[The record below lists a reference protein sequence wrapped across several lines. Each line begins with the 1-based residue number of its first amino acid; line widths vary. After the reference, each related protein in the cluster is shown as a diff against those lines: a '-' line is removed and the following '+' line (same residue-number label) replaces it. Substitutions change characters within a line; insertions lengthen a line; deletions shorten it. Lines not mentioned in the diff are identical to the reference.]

1 MKVYLVGGAV
11 RDKLLGIPV
20 KEKDWVVVGSTP
32 QEMRDKG
39 YKQVGKDF
47 PVFINPKTGEE
58 YALARTERKS
68 GHGYTGFEFDTNPNV
83 TLEEDLARRDLTINA
98 IAQDEDGTL
107 IDPFNG
113 QEDIKNKKL
122 RHVSDAFS
130 EDPLRVLRVARF
142 KANLKN
148 FEITKETLQ
157 KIEKVIISNEMK
169 YLTGERIWLELI
181 KSHDPL
187 RFFFALKDISP
198 ETLLDIFP
206 HATIKSDKQPSIDP
220 YTGDITHDEIKYMTK
235 EEEDRVFDRRMVDH
249 PDYLDWPKYVQI
261 SYLLWL
267 FVPPDSNAV
276 DVALENISAPNE
288 CKELSKLLYFNV
300 LVGFELN
307 ESFEET
313 IKSRFRDVFKYDN
326 FSQGEKMRID
336 LALLFTWRAVA
347 RLKNSVNTNILILDE
362 VFDSSLDSQGT
373 DDFLK
378 LLNALNEKTN
388 AFIISHKGDQLYDKF
403 EEVIRF
409 EKSLELETSHLTRI
423 SGLPIG
429 KIFVHKIT
437 LVFVGSPLATPYLK
451 EITDSL
457 FEEGKIRMGKKS
469 KNKAKLLRNFLLCLF
484 TRLI

>member
-11 RDKLLGIPV
+11 RDKLLGLPV
-20 KEKDWVVVGSTP
+20 KEKDWVVVGSTA
-32 QEMRDKG
+32 QEMKDKG

-68 GHGYTGFEFDTNPNV
+68 GHGYAGFEFDTNPNV

-113 QEDIKNKKL
+113 QEDIRNKKL

-148 FEITKETLQ
+148 FEIAKETLQ
-157 KIEKVIISNEMK
+157 KIEKVVTSNEMK
-169 YLTGERIWLELI
+169 YLTGERIWLELT

-198 ETLLDIFP
+198 EPLLDIFP
-206 HATIKSDKQPSIDP
+206 YATIKSSKQPSVDP
-220 YTGDITHDEIKYMTK
+220 YTGDIKHDEIKYMTK
-235 EEEDRVFDRRMVDH
+235 EEEDRVFDRRIVNH

-267 FVPPDSNAV
+267 FVPPDSNAM

-288 CKELSKLLYFNV
+288 CKELSKLLYFNL

-307 ESFEET
+307 EIEPDGLLRFIKKLDIRKEERLKT
-313 IKSRFRDVFKYDN
+313 YLMIKKGEHDIYNKLLIEDLICDIKSFKLDN
-326 FSQGEKMRID
+326 KDQNKSGEEIQKIVENAH
-336 LALLFTWRAVA
+336 LEI
-347 RLKNSVNTNILILDE
+347 VNKHLD
-362 VFDSSLDSQGT
+362 T
-373 DDFLK
+373 CK
-378 LLNALNEKTN
+378 
-388 AFIISHKGDQLYDKF
+388 
-403 EEVIRF
+403 
-409 EKSLELETSHLTRI
+409 
-423 SGLPIG
+423 
-429 KIFVHKIT
+429 KIF
-437 LVFVGSPLATPYLK
+437 
-451 EITDSL
+451 
-457 FEEGKIRMGKKS
+457 KK
-469 KNKAKLLRNFLLCLF
+469 
-484 TRLI
+484 

>member
-148 FEITKETLQ
+148 FEIAKETLQ
-157 KIEKVIISNEMK
+157 KIEKVVTSNEMK
-169 YLTGERIWLELI
+169 YLTGERIWLELT

-206 HATIKSDKQPSIDP
+206 YATIKSSKQPSIDP

-235 EEEDRVFDRRMVDH
+235 EEEDRVFDRRMVNH

-267 FVPPDSNAV
+267 FVPPDSNAM

-288 CKELSKLLYFNV
+288 CKELSKLLYFNL

-307 ESFEET
+307 EIEPDGLLRFIKKLDIRKEERLKT
-313 IKSRFRDVFKYDN
+313 YLMIKKGEHDIYNKLLIEDLICDIKSFKLDN
-326 FSQGEKMRID
+326 KDQNKSGEEIQKIVENAH
-336 LALLFTWRAVA
+336 LEI
-347 RLKNSVNTNILILDE
+347 VNKHLDMC
-362 VFDSSLDSQGT
+362 
-373 DDFLK
+373 K
-378 LLNALNEKTN
+378 
-388 AFIISHKGDQLYDKF
+388 
-403 EEVIRF
+403 
-409 EKSLELETSHLTRI
+409 
-423 SGLPIG
+423 
-429 KIFVHKIT
+429 KIFK
-437 LVFVGSPLATPYLK
+437 
-451 EITDSL
+451 
-457 FEEGKIRMGKKS
+457 
-469 KNKAKLLRNFLLCLF
+469 
-484 TRLI
+484 

>member
-157 KIEKVIISNEMK
+157 KIEKVVTSNEMK

-267 FVPPDSNAV
+267 FVPPDSNAM

-307 ESFEET
+307 EIEPDGLLRFIKKLDIRKEE
-313 IKSRFRDVFKYDN
+313 
-326 FSQGEKMRID
+326 
-336 LALLFTWRAVA
+336 
-347 RLKNSVNTNILILDE
+347 RLKNYLMIKKGEHDIYNKLMIEDLICDIKSFKLDNKDQNKSGEEIQKIVENAHLEIVNKHLDMC
-362 VFDSSLDSQGT
+362 
-373 DDFLK
+373 K
-378 LLNALNEKTN
+378 
-388 AFIISHKGDQLYDKF
+388 
-403 EEVIRF
+403 
-409 EKSLELETSHLTRI
+409 
-423 SGLPIG
+423 
-429 KIFVHKIT
+429 KIF
-437 LVFVGSPLATPYLK
+437 
-451 EITDSL
+451 
-457 FEEGKIRMGKKS
+457 KK
-469 KNKAKLLRNFLLCLF
+469 
-484 TRLI
+484 

>member
-157 KIEKVIISNEMK
+157 KIEKVVTSNEMK

-220 YTGDITHDEIKYMTK
+220 YTGDIIHDEIKYMTK
-235 EEEDRVFDRRMVDH
+235 EEVDRVFDRRMVNH

-261 SYLLWL
+261 SYLLWQ
-267 FVPPDSNAV
+267 FVPPDSKAM

-288 CKELSKLLYFNV
+288 CKELSKLLYFNL
-300 LVGFELN
+300 LVFELN
-307 ESFEET
+307 EIEPDGLLRFIKKLDIRKEE
-313 IKSRFRDVFKYDN
+313 
-326 FSQGEKMRID
+326 
-336 LALLFTWRAVA
+336 
-347 RLKNSVNTNILILDE
+347 RLKNYLMIKKGEHDIYN
-362 VFDSSLDSQGT
+362 
-373 DDFLK
+373 K
-378 LLNALNEKTN
+378 LLIEDLICDIKSFKLDNKDQNKSGEEIQKIVENAHLEIVNKHLDMCKKT
-388 AFIISHKGDQLYDKF
+388 F
-403 EEVIRF
+403 
-409 EKSLELETSHLTRI
+409 
-423 SGLPIG
+423 
-429 KIFVHKIT
+429 
-437 LVFVGSPLATPYLK
+437 
-451 EITDSL
+451 
-457 FEEGKIRMGKKS
+457 KK
-469 KNKAKLLRNFLLCLF
+469 
-484 TRLI
+484 

>member
-206 HATIKSDKQPSIDP
+206 HATIKSDKQPSIDT
-220 YTGDITHDEIKYMTK
+220 YTGDIIHDEIKYMTK
-235 EEEDRVFDRRMVDH
+235 EEVDRVFDRRMVNH

-261 SYLLWL
+261 SYLLWQ
-267 FVPPDSNAV
+267 FVPPDSKAM

-288 CKELSKLLYFNV
+288 CKELSKLLYFNA

-307 ESFEET
+307 EIEPDGLLRFIKKLDIRKEE
-313 IKSRFRDVFKYDN
+313 
-326 FSQGEKMRID
+326 
-336 LALLFTWRAVA
+336 
-347 RLKNSVNTNILILDE
+347 RLKNYLMIKKGEHDIYN
-362 VFDSSLDSQGT
+362 
-373 DDFLK
+373 K
-378 LLNALNEKTN
+378 LLIEDLICDIKSFKLDNKDQNKSGEEIQKIVENAHLEIVNKHLDMCKKT
-388 AFIISHKGDQLYDKF
+388 F
-403 EEVIRF
+403 
-409 EKSLELETSHLTRI
+409 
-423 SGLPIG
+423 
-429 KIFVHKIT
+429 
-437 LVFVGSPLATPYLK
+437 
-451 EITDSL
+451 
-457 FEEGKIRMGKKS
+457 KK
-469 KNKAKLLRNFLLCLF
+469 
-484 TRLI
+484 

>member
-157 KIEKVIISNEMK
+157 KIEKVVTSNEMK

-267 FVPPDSNAV
+267 FVPRDSKAM

-288 CKELSKLLYFNV
+288 CKELSKLLDFNL
-300 LVGFELN
+300 LVVELN
-307 ESFEET
+307 EIEPDGLLRFIKKLDIRKEE
-313 IKSRFRDVFKYDN
+313 
-326 FSQGEKMRID
+326 
-336 LALLFTWRAVA
+336 
-347 RLKNSVNTNILILDE
+347 RLKNYLMIKKGEYDIYNRLLIEDLIRDIKSFKLDNKDQNKSGEEIQKIVENAHLEIVNKHLDMC
-362 VFDSSLDSQGT
+362 
-373 DDFLK
+373 K
-378 LLNALNEKTN
+378 
-388 AFIISHKGDQLYDKF
+388 
-403 EEVIRF
+403 
-409 EKSLELETSHLTRI
+409 
-423 SGLPIG
+423 
-429 KIFVHKIT
+429 KIF
-437 LVFVGSPLATPYLK
+437 
-451 EITDSL
+451 
-457 FEEGKIRMGKKS
+457 KK
-469 KNKAKLLRNFLLCLF
+469 
-484 TRLI
+484 

>member
-157 KIEKVIISNEMK
+157 KIEKVVTSNEMK

-235 EEEDRVFDRRMVDH
+235 EEEDRVFDRRMVNH

-261 SYLLWL
+261 SYLLWQ
-267 FVPPDSNAV
+267 FVPPDSKAM

-288 CKELSKLLYFNV
+288 CKELSKLLYFNL
-300 LVGFELN
+300 LVFELN
-307 ESFEET
+307 EIEPDGLLRFIKKLDIRKEE
-313 IKSRFRDVFKYDN
+313 
-326 FSQGEKMRID
+326 
-336 LALLFTWRAVA
+336 
-347 RLKNSVNTNILILDE
+347 RLKNYLMIKKGEHDIYN
-362 VFDSSLDSQGT
+362 
-373 DDFLK
+373 K
-378 LLNALNEKTN
+378 LLIEDLICDIKSFKLDNKDQNKSGEEIQKIVENA
-388 AFIISHKGDQLYDKF
+388 H
-403 EEVIRF
+403 
-409 EKSLELETSHLTRI
+409 LEIVNKHLDMCK
-423 SGLPIG
+423 
-429 KIFVHKIT
+429 KIF
-437 LVFVGSPLATPYLK
+437 
-451 EITDSL
+451 
-457 FEEGKIRMGKKS
+457 KK
-469 KNKAKLLRNFLLCLF
+469 
-484 TRLI
+484 

>member
-157 KIEKVIISNEMK
+157 KIEKVVASNEMK

-267 FVPPDSNAV
+267 FVPPDSNAM

-307 ESFEET
+307 EIEPDGLLRFIKKLDIRKEE
-313 IKSRFRDVFKYDN
+313 
-326 FSQGEKMRID
+326 
-336 LALLFTWRAVA
+336 
-347 RLKNSVNTNILILDE
+347 RLKNYLMIKKGEHDIYN
-362 VFDSSLDSQGT
+362 
-373 DDFLK
+373 K
-378 LLNALNEKTN
+378 LLIEDLICDIKSFKLDNKDQNKSGEEIQKIVENA
-388 AFIISHKGDQLYDKF
+388 H
-403 EEVIRF
+403 
-409 EKSLELETSHLTRI
+409 LEIVNKHLDMCK
-423 SGLPIG
+423 
-429 KIFVHKIT
+429 KIF
-437 LVFVGSPLATPYLK
+437 
-451 EITDSL
+451 
-457 FEEGKIRMGKKS
+457 KK
-469 KNKAKLLRNFLLCLF
+469 
-484 TRLI
+484 

>member
-1 MKVYLVGGAV
+1 MKIYLVGGAV
-11 RDKLLGIPV
+11 RDKLLGITP
-20 KEKDWVVVGSTP
+20 KERDWVVVGAN
-32 QEMRDKG
+32 QEELLKLG
-39 YKQVGKDF
+39 YKQVGKQF
-47 PVFINPKTGEE
+47 PVFLHPKTSEE

-157 KIEKVIISNEMK
+157 KIEKVVTSNEMK

-206 HATIKSDKQPSIDP
+206 HATIKSSKQPSIDP
-220 YTGDITHDEIKYMTK
+220 YTGDIIHDEIKYMTK

-267 FVPPDSNAV
+267 FVPPDSNAM

-288 CKELSKLLYFNV
+288 CKELSKLLYFNL

-307 ESFEET
+307 EIEPDGLLRFIKKLDIRKEERLNNYLMIKKGEHDIYNKLLIEDLICD
-313 IKSRFRDVFKYDN
+313 IKSFKLDN
-326 FSQGEKMRID
+326 KDQNKSGEEIQKIVENAH
-336 LALLFTWRAVA
+336 LEI
-347 RLKNSVNTNILILDE
+347 VNKHLDMC
-362 VFDSSLDSQGT
+362 
-373 DDFLK
+373 K
-378 LLNALNEKTN
+378 
-388 AFIISHKGDQLYDKF
+388 
-403 EEVIRF
+403 
-409 EKSLELETSHLTRI
+409 
-423 SGLPIG
+423 
-429 KIFVHKIT
+429 KIF
-437 LVFVGSPLATPYLK
+437 
-451 EITDSL
+451 
-457 FEEGKIRMGKKS
+457 KK
-469 KNKAKLLRNFLLCLF
+469 
-484 TRLI
+484 

>member
-220 YTGDITHDEIKYMTK
+220 YTGDIIHDEIKYMTK
-235 EEEDRVFDRRMVDH
+235 EEVDRVFDRRMVNH

-261 SYLLWL
+261 SYLLWQ
-267 FVPPDSNAV
+267 FVPPDSKAM

-288 CKELSKLLYFNV
+288 CKELSKLLYFNL
-300 LVGFELN
+300 LVFELN
-307 ESFEET
+307 EIEPDGLLRFIKKLDIRKEE
-313 IKSRFRDVFKYDN
+313 
-326 FSQGEKMRID
+326 
-336 LALLFTWRAVA
+336 
-347 RLKNSVNTNILILDE
+347 RLKNYLMIKKGEHDIYN
-362 VFDSSLDSQGT
+362 
-373 DDFLK
+373 K
-378 LLNALNEKTN
+378 LLIEDLICDIKSFKLDNKDQNKSGEEIQKIVENA
-388 AFIISHKGDQLYDKF
+388 H
-403 EEVIRF
+403 
-409 EKSLELETSHLTRI
+409 LEIVNKHLDMCK
-423 SGLPIG
+423 
-429 KIFVHKIT
+429 KIF
-437 LVFVGSPLATPYLK
+437 
-451 EITDSL
+451 
-457 FEEGKIRMGKKS
+457 KK
-469 KNKAKLLRNFLLCLF
+469 
-484 TRLI
+484 

>member
-157 KIEKVIISNEMK
+157 KIEKVVTSNEMK

-206 HATIKSDKQPSIDP
+206 YATIKSSKQPSIDP
-220 YTGDITHDEIKYMTK
+220 YTGDIIHDEIKYMTK
-235 EEEDRVFDRRMVDH
+235 EEEDRVFDRRMVNH

-267 FVPPDSNAV
+267 FVPPDSNAM

-288 CKELSKLLYFNV
+288 CKELSKLLYFNL

-307 ESFEET
+307 EIEPDGLLRFIKKLDIRKEERLKT
-313 IKSRFRDVFKYDN
+313 YLMIKKGEHDIYNKLLIEDLICDIKSFKLDN
-326 FSQGEKMRID
+326 KDQNKSGEEIQKIVENAH
-336 LALLFTWRAVA
+336 LEI
-347 RLKNSVNTNILILDE
+347 VNKHLDMC
-362 VFDSSLDSQGT
+362 
-373 DDFLK
+373 K
-378 LLNALNEKTN
+378 
-388 AFIISHKGDQLYDKF
+388 
-403 EEVIRF
+403 
-409 EKSLELETSHLTRI
+409 
-423 SGLPIG
+423 
-429 KIFVHKIT
+429 KIF
-437 LVFVGSPLATPYLK
+437 
-451 EITDSL
+451 
-457 FEEGKIRMGKKS
+457 KK
-469 KNKAKLLRNFLLCLF
+469 
-484 TRLI
+484 

>member
-206 HATIKSDKQPSIDP
+206 YATIKSNKQPSIDP
-220 YTGDITHDEIKYMTK
+220 YTGDIIHDEIKYMTK
-235 EEEDRVFDRRMVDH
+235 EEVDRVFDRRMVNH

-261 SYLLWL
+261 SYLLWQ
-267 FVPPDSNAV
+267 FVPPDSNAM

-307 ESFEET
+307 EIEPDGLLRFIKKLDIRKEE
-313 IKSRFRDVFKYDN
+313 
-326 FSQGEKMRID
+326 
-336 LALLFTWRAVA
+336 
-347 RLKNSVNTNILILDE
+347 RLKNYLMIKKGEHDIYN
-362 VFDSSLDSQGT
+362 
-373 DDFLK
+373 K
-378 LLNALNEKTN
+378 LLIEDLICDIKSFKLDNKDQNKSGEEIQKIVENAHLEIVNKHLDMCKKT
-388 AFIISHKGDQLYDKF
+388 F
-403 EEVIRF
+403 
-409 EKSLELETSHLTRI
+409 
-423 SGLPIG
+423 
-429 KIFVHKIT
+429 
-437 LVFVGSPLATPYLK
+437 
-451 EITDSL
+451 
-457 FEEGKIRMGKKS
+457 KK
-469 KNKAKLLRNFLLCLF
+469 
-484 TRLI
+484 

>member
-157 KIEKVIISNEMK
+157 KIEKVVTSNEMK

-220 YTGDITHDEIKYMTK
+220 YTGGIIHDEIKYMTK
-235 EEEDRVFDRRMVDH
+235 EEVDRVFDRRMVNH

-261 SYLLWL
+261 SYLLWQ
-267 FVPPDSNAV
+267 FVPPDSKAM

-288 CKELSKLLYFNV
+288 CKELSKLLYFNL
-300 LVGFELN
+300 LVFELN
-307 ESFEET
+307 EIEPDGLLRFIKKLDIRKEE
-313 IKSRFRDVFKYDN
+313 
-326 FSQGEKMRID
+326 
-336 LALLFTWRAVA
+336 
-347 RLKNSVNTNILILDE
+347 RLKNYLMIKKGEHDIYN
-362 VFDSSLDSQGT
+362 
-373 DDFLK
+373 K
-378 LLNALNEKTN
+378 LLIEDLICDIKSFKLDNKDQNKSGEEIQKIVENA
-388 AFIISHKGDQLYDKF
+388 H
-403 EEVIRF
+403 
-409 EKSLELETSHLTRI
+409 LEIVNKHLDMCK
-423 SGLPIG
+423 
-429 KIFVHKIT
+429 KIF
-437 LVFVGSPLATPYLK
+437 
-451 EITDSL
+451 
-457 FEEGKIRMGKKS
+457 KK
-469 KNKAKLLRNFLLCLF
+469 
-484 TRLI
+484 

>member
-11 RDKLLGIPV
+11 RDKLLGLPV
-20 KEKDWVVVGSTP
+20 KEKDWVVVGSTA
-32 QEMRDKG
+32 QEMKDKG

-68 GHGYTGFEFDTNPNV
+68 GHGYAGFEFDTNPNV

-113 QEDIKNKKL
+113 QEDIRNKKL

-148 FEITKETLQ
+148 FEIAKETLQ
-157 KIEKVIISNEMK
+157 KIEKVVTSNEMK
-169 YLTGERIWLELI
+169 YLTGERIWLELT

-206 HATIKSDKQPSIDP
+206 HATIKSSKQPSIDP

-235 EEEDRVFDRRMVDH
+235 EEEDRVFDRRMVNH

-267 FVPPDSNAV
+267 FVPPDSNAM

-288 CKELSKLLYFNV
+288 CKELSKLLYFNL

-307 ESFEET
+307 EIEPDGLLRFIKKLDIRKEERLKT
-313 IKSRFRDVFKYDN
+313 YLMIKKGEHDIYNKLLIEDLICDIKSFKLDN
-326 FSQGEKMRID
+326 KDQNKSGEEIQKIVENAH
-336 LALLFTWRAVA
+336 LEI
-347 RLKNSVNTNILILDE
+347 VNKHLDMC
-362 VFDSSLDSQGT
+362 
-373 DDFLK
+373 K
-378 LLNALNEKTN
+378 
-388 AFIISHKGDQLYDKF
+388 
-403 EEVIRF
+403 
-409 EKSLELETSHLTRI
+409 
-423 SGLPIG
+423 
-429 KIFVHKIT
+429 KIF
-437 LVFVGSPLATPYLK
+437 
-451 EITDSL
+451 
-457 FEEGKIRMGKKS
+457 KK
-469 KNKAKLLRNFLLCLF
+469 
-484 TRLI
+484 

>member
-157 KIEKVIISNEMK
+157 KIEEVIISNEMK

-267 FVPPDSNAV
+267 FVPPDSNAM

-307 ESFEET
+307 EIEPDGLLRFIKKLDIRKEE
-313 IKSRFRDVFKYDN
+313 
-326 FSQGEKMRID
+326 
-336 LALLFTWRAVA
+336 
-347 RLKNSVNTNILILDE
+347 RLKNYLIIKKGEHDIYN
-362 VFDSSLDSQGT
+362 
-373 DDFLK
+373 K
-378 LLNALNEKTN
+378 LLIEDLICDIKSFKLDNKDQNKSGEEIQKIVENA
-388 AFIISHKGDQLYDKF
+388 H
-403 EEVIRF
+403 
-409 EKSLELETSHLTRI
+409 LEIVNKHLDMCK
-423 SGLPIG
+423 
-429 KIFVHKIT
+429 KIF
-437 LVFVGSPLATPYLK
+437 
-451 EITDSL
+451 
-457 FEEGKIRMGKKS
+457 KK
-469 KNKAKLLRNFLLCLF
+469 
-484 TRLI
+484 

>member
-11 RDKLLGIPV
+11 RDKLLGLPV
-20 KEKDWVVVGSTP
+20 KEKDWVVVGSTA
-32 QEMRDKG
+32 QEMKDKG

-68 GHGYTGFEFDTNPNV
+68 GHGYAGFEFDTNPNV

-113 QEDIKNKKL
+113 QEDIRNKKL

-148 FEITKETLQ
+148 FEIAKETLQ
-157 KIEKVIISNEMK
+157 KIEKVVTSNEMK
-169 YLTGERIWLELI
+169 YLTGERIWLELT

-206 HATIKSDKQPSIDP
+206 YATIKSSKQPSIDP

-235 EEEDRVFDRRMVDH
+235 EEEDRVFDRRMVNH

-267 FVPPDSNAV
+267 FVPPDSNAM

-288 CKELSKLLYFNV
+288 CKELSKLLYFNL

-307 ESFEET
+307 EIEPDGLLRFIKKLDIRKEERLKT
-313 IKSRFRDVFKYDN
+313 YLMIKKGEHDIYNKLLIEDLICDIKSFKLDN
-326 FSQGEKMRID
+326 KDQNKSGEEIQKIVENAH
-336 LALLFTWRAVA
+336 LEI
-347 RLKNSVNTNILILDE
+347 VNKHLDMC
-362 VFDSSLDSQGT
+362 
-373 DDFLK
+373 K
-378 LLNALNEKTN
+378 KT
-388 AFIISHKGDQLYDKF
+388 F
-403 EEVIRF
+403 
-409 EKSLELETSHLTRI
+409 
-423 SGLPIG
+423 
-429 KIFVHKIT
+429 
-437 LVFVGSPLATPYLK
+437 
-451 EITDSL
+451 
-457 FEEGKIRMGKKS
+457 KK
-469 KNKAKLLRNFLLCLF
+469 
-484 TRLI
+484 

>member
-157 KIEKVIISNEMK
+157 KIEKVVTSNEMK

-261 SYLLWL
+261 SYLLWQ
-267 FVPPDSNAV
+267 FVPPDSKAV

-288 CKELSKLLYFNV
+288 CKELSKLLYFNL
-300 LVGFELN
+300 LVFELN
-307 ESFEET
+307 EIEPDGLLRFIKKLDIRKEE
-313 IKSRFRDVFKYDN
+313 
-326 FSQGEKMRID
+326 
-336 LALLFTWRAVA
+336 
-347 RLKNSVNTNILILDE
+347 RLKNYLMIKKGEHDIYN
-362 VFDSSLDSQGT
+362 
-373 DDFLK
+373 K
-378 LLNALNEKTN
+378 LLIEDLICDIKSFKLDNKDQNKSGEEIQKIVENA
-388 AFIISHKGDQLYDKF
+388 H
-403 EEVIRF
+403 
-409 EKSLELETSHLTRI
+409 LEIVNKHLDMCK
-423 SGLPIG
+423 
-429 KIFVHKIT
+429 KIF
-437 LVFVGSPLATPYLK
+437 
-451 EITDSL
+451 
-457 FEEGKIRMGKKS
+457 KK
-469 KNKAKLLRNFLLCLF
+469 
-484 TRLI
+484 

>member
-157 KIEKVIISNEMK
+157 KIEEVIISNEMK

-220 YTGDITHDEIKYMTK
+220 YTGDIIHDEIKYMTK
-235 EEEDRVFDRRMVDH
+235 EEVDRVFDRRMVNH

-261 SYLLWL
+261 SYLLWQ
-267 FVPPDSNAV
+267 FVPPDSKAM

-288 CKELSKLLYFNV
+288 CKELSKLLYFDL
-300 LVGFELN
+300 LVFELN
-307 ESFEET
+307 EIEPDGLLRFIKKLDIRKEE
-313 IKSRFRDVFKYDN
+313 
-326 FSQGEKMRID
+326 
-336 LALLFTWRAVA
+336 
-347 RLKNSVNTNILILDE
+347 RLKNYLIIKKGEHDIYN
-362 VFDSSLDSQGT
+362 
-373 DDFLK
+373 K
-378 LLNALNEKTN
+378 LLIEDLICDIKSFKLDNKDQNKSGEEIQKIVENAHLEIVNKHLDMCKKT
-388 AFIISHKGDQLYDKF
+388 F
-403 EEVIRF
+403 
-409 EKSLELETSHLTRI
+409 
-423 SGLPIG
+423 
-429 KIFVHKIT
+429 
-437 LVFVGSPLATPYLK
+437 
-451 EITDSL
+451 
-457 FEEGKIRMGKKS
+457 KK
-469 KNKAKLLRNFLLCLF
+469 
-484 TRLI
+484 

>member
-157 KIEKVIISNEMK
+157 KIEKVVISNEMK

-220 YTGDITHDEIKYMTK
+220 YTGDIIHDEIKYMTK

-261 SYLLWL
+261 SYLLWQ
-267 FVPPDSNAV
+267 FVPPDSNAM

-288 CKELSKLLYFNV
+288 CKELSKLLYFNL
-300 LVGFELN
+300 LVFELN
-307 ESFEET
+307 EIEPDGLLRFIKKLDIRKEE
-313 IKSRFRDVFKYDN
+313 
-326 FSQGEKMRID
+326 
-336 LALLFTWRAVA
+336 
-347 RLKNSVNTNILILDE
+347 RLKNYLMIKKGEHDIYN
-362 VFDSSLDSQGT
+362 
-373 DDFLK
+373 K
-378 LLNALNEKTN
+378 LLIEDLICDIKSFKLDNKDQNKSGEEIQKIVENA
-388 AFIISHKGDQLYDKF
+388 H
-403 EEVIRF
+403 
-409 EKSLELETSHLTRI
+409 LEIVNKHLDMCK
-423 SGLPIG
+423 
-429 KIFVHKIT
+429 KIF
-437 LVFVGSPLATPYLK
+437 
-451 EITDSL
+451 
-457 FEEGKIRMGKKS
+457 KK
-469 KNKAKLLRNFLLCLF
+469 
-484 TRLI
+484 

>member
-169 YLTGERIWLELI
+169 YLTGERVWLELI

-220 YTGDITHDEIKYMTK
+220 YTGDIIHDEIKYMTK
-235 EEEDRVFDRRMVDH
+235 EEVDRVFDRRMVNH

-261 SYLLWL
+261 SYLLWQ
-267 FVPPDSNAV
+267 FVPPDSKAM

-288 CKELSKLLYFNV
+288 CKELSKLLYFNL
-300 LVGFELN
+300 LVFELN
-307 ESFEET
+307 EIEPDGLLRFIKKLDIRKEE
-313 IKSRFRDVFKYDN
+313 
-326 FSQGEKMRID
+326 
-336 LALLFTWRAVA
+336 
-347 RLKNSVNTNILILDE
+347 RLKNYLMIKKGEHDIYN
-362 VFDSSLDSQGT
+362 
-373 DDFLK
+373 K
-378 LLNALNEKTN
+378 LLIEDLICDIKSFKLDNKDQNKSGEEIQKIVENAHLEIVNKHLEMCKKT
-388 AFIISHKGDQLYDKF
+388 F
-403 EEVIRF
+403 
-409 EKSLELETSHLTRI
+409 
-423 SGLPIG
+423 
-429 KIFVHKIT
+429 
-437 LVFVGSPLATPYLK
+437 
-451 EITDSL
+451 
-457 FEEGKIRMGKKS
+457 KK
-469 KNKAKLLRNFLLCLF
+469 
-484 TRLI
+484 

>member
-11 RDKLLGIPV
+11 RDKLLGLPV
-20 KEKDWVVVGSTP
+20 KEKDWVVVGSTA
-32 QEMRDKG
+32 QEMKDKG

-68 GHGYTGFEFDTNPNV
+68 GHGYAGFEFDTNPNV

-157 KIEKVIISNEMK
+157 KIEKVVTSNEMK
-169 YLTGERIWLELI
+169 YLTGERIWLELT

-206 HATIKSDKQPSIDP
+206 YATIKSSKQPSIDP

-235 EEEDRVFDRRMVDH
+235 EEEDRVFDRRMVNH

-267 FVPPDSNAV
+267 FVPPDSNAM

-288 CKELSKLLYFNV
+288 CKELSKLLYFNL

-307 ESFEET
+307 EIEPDGLLRFIKKLDIRKEERLKT
-313 IKSRFRDVFKYDN
+313 YLMIKKGEHDIYNKLLIEDLICDIKSFKLDN
-326 FSQGEKMRID
+326 KDQNKSGEEIQKIVENAH
-336 LALLFTWRAVA
+336 LEI
-347 RLKNSVNTNILILDE
+347 VNKHLD
-362 VFDSSLDSQGT
+362 T
-373 DDFLK
+373 CK
-378 LLNALNEKTN
+378 
-388 AFIISHKGDQLYDKF
+388 
-403 EEVIRF
+403 
-409 EKSLELETSHLTRI
+409 
-423 SGLPIG
+423 
-429 KIFVHKIT
+429 KIF
-437 LVFVGSPLATPYLK
+437 
-451 EITDSL
+451 
-457 FEEGKIRMGKKS
+457 KK
-469 KNKAKLLRNFLLCLF
+469 
-484 TRLI
+484 

>member
-11 RDKLLGIPV
+11 RDKLLGLPV
-20 KEKDWVVVGSTP
+20 KEKDWVVVGSTA
-32 QEMRDKG
+32 QEMKDKG

-68 GHGYTGFEFDTNPNV
+68 GHGYAGFEFDTNPNV

-113 QEDIKNKKL
+113 QEDIRNKKL

-148 FEITKETLQ
+148 FEIAKETLQ
-157 KIEKVIISNEMK
+157 KIEKVVTSNEMK
-169 YLTGERIWLELI
+169 YLTGERIWLELT

-206 HATIKSDKQPSIDP
+206 YATIKSSKQPSIDP
-220 YTGDITHDEIKYMTK
+220 YTGNIIHNQIKYMTK
-235 EEEDRVFDRRMVDH
+235 EEEDRVFDRRMVNH

-267 FVPPDSNAV
+267 FVPPDSNAM

-288 CKELSKLLYFNV
+288 CKELSKLLYFNL

-307 ESFEET
+307 EIEPDGLLRFIKKLDIRKEERLKT
-313 IKSRFRDVFKYDN
+313 YLMIKKGEHDIYNKLLIEDLICDIKSFKLDN
-326 FSQGEKMRID
+326 KDQNKSGEEIQKIVENAH
-336 LALLFTWRAVA
+336 LEI
-347 RLKNSVNTNILILDE
+347 VNKHLDMC
-362 VFDSSLDSQGT
+362 
-373 DDFLK
+373 K
-378 LLNALNEKTN
+378 
-388 AFIISHKGDQLYDKF
+388 
-403 EEVIRF
+403 
-409 EKSLELETSHLTRI
+409 
-423 SGLPIG
+423 
-429 KIFVHKIT
+429 KIF
-437 LVFVGSPLATPYLK
+437 
-451 EITDSL
+451 
-457 FEEGKIRMGKKS
+457 KK
-469 KNKAKLLRNFLLCLF
+469 
-484 TRLI
+484 

>member
-11 RDKLLGIPV
+11 RDKLLGLPV
-20 KEKDWVVVGSTP
+20 KEKDWVVVGSTA
-32 QEMRDKG
+32 QEMKDKG

-68 GHGYTGFEFDTNPNV
+68 GHGYAGFEFNTNPNV

-113 QEDIKNKKL
+113 QEDIRNKKL

-157 KIEKVIISNEMK
+157 KIEKVVTSNEMK

-206 HATIKSDKQPSIDP
+206 YATIKSSKQPSIDP
-220 YTGDITHDEIKYMTK
+220 YTNDSIHEEIQYMTK
-235 EEEDRVFDRRMVDH
+235 EEEDLVFDKRMVDH

-261 SYLLWL
+261 SYLFWL
-267 FVPPDSNAV
+267 FVPPDSKAM
-276 DVALENISAPNE
+276 DVALKNINAPNE
-288 CKELSKLLYFNV
+288 CKELSKLLYFNL
-300 LVGFELN
+300 LVFELN
-307 ESFEET
+307 EIEPDGLLRFIKKLDIRKEE
-313 IKSRFRDVFKYDN
+313 
-326 FSQGEKMRID
+326 
-336 LALLFTWRAVA
+336 
-347 RLKNSVNTNILILDE
+347 RLKNYLMIKKGEYDIYN
-362 VFDSSLDSQGT
+362 
-373 DDFLK
+373 K
-378 LLNALNEKTN
+378 LLIEDLICDIKSFKLDNKDQNKSGEEIQKIVENA
-388 AFIISHKGDQLYDKF
+388 H
-403 EEVIRF
+403 
-409 EKSLELETSHLTRI
+409 LEIVNKHLDMCK
-423 SGLPIG
+423 
-429 KIFVHKIT
+429 KIF
-437 LVFVGSPLATPYLK
+437 
-451 EITDSL
+451 
-457 FEEGKIRMGKKS
+457 KK
-469 KNKAKLLRNFLLCLF
+469 
-484 TRLI
+484 

>member
-157 KIEKVIISNEMK
+157 KIEKVVTSNEMK

-206 HATIKSDKQPSIDP
+206 HATIKSDKQPSIDA
-220 YTGDITHDEIKYMTK
+220 YTGDIIHDEIKYMTK
-235 EEEDRVFDRRMVDH
+235 EEVDRVFDRRMVNH

-261 SYLLWL
+261 SYLLWQ
-267 FVPPDSNAV
+267 FVPPDSKAM

-288 CKELSKLLYFNV
+288 CKELSKLLYFNL
-300 LVGFELN
+300 LVFELN
-307 ESFEET
+307 EIEPDGLLRFIKKLDIRKEE
-313 IKSRFRDVFKYDN
+313 
-326 FSQGEKMRID
+326 
-336 LALLFTWRAVA
+336 
-347 RLKNSVNTNILILDE
+347 RLKNYLMIKKGEHDIYN
-362 VFDSSLDSQGT
+362 
-373 DDFLK
+373 K
-378 LLNALNEKTN
+378 LLIEDLICDIKSFKLDNKDQNKSGEEIQKIVENA
-388 AFIISHKGDQLYDKF
+388 H
-403 EEVIRF
+403 
-409 EKSLELETSHLTRI
+409 LEIVNKHLDMCK
-423 SGLPIG
+423 
-429 KIFVHKIT
+429 KIF
-437 LVFVGSPLATPYLK
+437 
-451 EITDSL
+451 
-457 FEEGKIRMGKKS
+457 KK
-469 KNKAKLLRNFLLCLF
+469 
-484 TRLI
+484 